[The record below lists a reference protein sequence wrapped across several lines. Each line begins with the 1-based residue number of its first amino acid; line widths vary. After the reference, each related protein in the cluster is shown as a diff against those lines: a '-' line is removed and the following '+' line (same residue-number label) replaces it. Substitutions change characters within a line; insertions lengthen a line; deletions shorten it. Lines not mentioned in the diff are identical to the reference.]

1 MRHVQGDLVL
11 RPDLRKGLIS
21 VAVAVVLTVAI
32 VVAILIG
39 DAPTV
44 FAPIVGGLFALA
56 IILVIGSL
64 LRSRLI
70 LTAHEIVVRGLFGRQ
85 RRPRSL
91 VTEVVRA
98 TIVAPR
104 GGRRESLLL
113 LDEHH
118 HLVIRISVSIYT
130 RENLDQLVNALGVPC
145 GGSSSSVDAN
155 RFAQTYPGLV
165 SWTERHPYRIAFAVA
180 GVVCAAVVALV
191 LVSIATAP

>member
-1 MRHVQGDLVL
+1 M
-11 RPDLRKGLIS
+11 RPDLRKGLVS
-21 VAVAVVLTVAI
+21 VAVAVVLSVAI
-32 VVAILIG
+32 VAAILIG

-44 FAPIVGGLFALA
+44 FAPIVGGVFAVA

-64 LRSRLI
+64 LRSRI
-70 LTAHEIVVRGLFGRQ
+70 VLTAHEIVVRWLFGRQ

-91 VTEVVRA
+91 VAEVVRA
-98 TIVAPR
+98 TILAPR
-104 GGRRESLLL
+104 GGRRESLFL
-113 LDEHH
+113 LDEHR
-118 HLVIRISVSIYT
+118 HLVTRISVSVYT
-130 RENLDQLVNALGVPC
+130 RENLDQLVKALGVPC
-145 GGSSSSVDAN
+145 SGPSSSVDAN